1 MVSSSLY
8 SQGRHSVLTAIAYIL
23 IDRDI
28 ASYLEGII
36 IFLKVCTASTEE
48 YVVVLS

>member
-1 MVSSSLY
+1 MSGVFITVFPGGGTVSSWP
-8 SQGRHSVLTAIAYIL
+8 AIAYIL

-36 IFLKVCTASTEE
+36 ISLKVCT
-48 YVVVLS
+48 